1 MEIKYIDTNGA
12 KVKILEDIF
21 RRYGISPKKRRRSR
35 TQEKGVPFYQHGI
48 KIYEEGGKPP
58 VFYLLESFWE
68 DADYSQEAIYYLQK
82 KIKKYAESRLSAED
96 LRSDLE
102 GFIYQI
108 SELFKINI

>member
-1 MEIKYIDTNGA
+1 MEIKYIDINGA
-12 KVKILEDIF
+12 KVRILEDIF
-21 RRYGISPKKRRRSR
+21 RRDGISPKKRRRSR
-35 TQEKGVPFYQHGI
+35 TKERGTPLYQHGI
-48 KIYEEGGKPP
+48 KIYGEGGKPSR
-58 VFYLLESFWE
+58 FYLLESFWE